1 MLSSMLLS
9 SPGAGLRFPVPPTGW
24 SMALGVRLWEQGL
37 AAYSQADKKRGK
49 KRRQEEDDTTL

>member
-1 MLSSMLLS
+1 MLLS